1 VRPSRT
7 NVERAQRPERKTLNP
22 NKLAVKTAKVS
33 CYRLV
38 LAHSATFIILSF
50 VIDSLKIENQNR
62 LFGMAA
68 MHVGFTFKHENM
80 TAANKR
86 RKPGE
91 TVLHHRMLRRGGATA
106 PPLLLPLVMPLKP
119 TTHPPHH

>member
-1 VRPSRT
+1 
-7 NVERAQRPERKTLNP
+7 
-22 NKLAVKTAKVS
+22 
-33 CYRLV
+33 

-68 MHVGFTFKHENM
+68 MLVGFTFKHENM

-106 PPLLLPLVMPLKP
+106 PPPAPSP
-119 TTHPPHH
+119 GYATEAYHPPTAPLTILADYRISSIVATSL